1 MKQINDY
8 IENNP
13 MDENEEFFFK
23 KGIELAQQWISTKEE
38 LPEIKEKTYIALVKF
53 HPTPFARGP
62 YSILQIDKSM
72 TIEEVME
79 YMRWCSHWIPIKL
92 L

>member
-1 MKQINDY
+1 MKEINKLDDKY
-8 IENNP
+8 F
-13 MDENEEFFFK
+13 DK
-23 KGIELAQQWISTKEE
+23 KWISTEKRF
-38 LPEIKEKTYIALVKF
+38 PEIREKTYIALVKF
-53 HPTPFARGP
+53 RPTLWAKGP

-92 L
+92 I